1 MEESVFRRP
10 EVLRELKK
18 VVEARLHNDRFGEHR
33 ATSEFNQ
40 ALQKRLTGT
49 LATPVYVVMDP
60 LTERVRTIFEG
71 ATQDASEFADWLRDA
86 LAN

>member
-1 MEESVFRRP
+1 MEKHIFRRP
-10 EVLRELKK
+10 EVFRELTR

-40 ALQKRLTGT
+40 ALQKKMTGS

-60 LTERVRTIFEG
+60 ETEQVKSEFPG
-71 ATQDASEFADWLRDA
+71 ATQDAAKFATWLRDA
-86 LAN
+86 LAD